1 MNKVNLTKYGFV
13 RTPEEDFS
21 DDGTR
26 FQVYK
31 AGKNMRISK
40 ATWQDEIFLAARLNG
55 NVKGLTYEEE
65 SALPHYKSLSRLNG
79 VSKLHLTDAD
89 LKQFYDDCIAF
100 EKEYEEAVSNIVYPS
115 ETELFKAFEQIR
127 DVREH
132 EFNVVDKLINEQCNK
147 LLNLDMVDF
156 GALKRNYERLIQ
168 AKNDFVNESCVDKAR
183 AMSGRYESRTM
194 IQNLKSRLAP
204 SWSYQDCLKILEKA
218 GIE

>member
-31 AGKNMRISK
+31 AGKHVRISK
-40 ATWQDEIFLAARLNG
+40 ASWLDEIYIAARLNDDV
-55 NVKGLTYEEE
+55 NGLTYEEE

-115 ETELFKAFEQIR
+115 ETELFKAFEQIKE
-127 DVREH
+127 VKEH
-132 EFNVVDKLINEQCNK
+132 EFNVVDKLIHEHGSK
-147 LLNLDMVDF
+147 LIKLDMNDF
-156 GALKRNYERLIQ
+156 AALKKAYERLAQ
-168 AKNDFVNESCVDKAR
+168 AKDAFKNESCCDKAR
-183 AMSGRYESRTM
+183 AMSGKYESRTM
-194 IQNLKSRLAP
+194 IQNLKSRLSP

>member
-1 MNKVNLTKYGFV
+1 MDRVNLAKYGFV
-13 RTPEEDFS
+13 RTPEDDFS

-26 FQVYK
+26 FQVYR
-31 AGKNMRISK
+31 AGRYIRVSK
-40 ATWQDEIFLAARLNG
+40 ASWLDEIFLAARLNG
-55 NVKGLTYEEE
+55 NLKGLTYQEECK
-65 SALPHYKSLSRLNG
+65 LPHYRSLSRLNG

-115 ETELFKAFEQIR
+115 ETELFKAFERIR

-132 EFNVVDKLINEQCNK
+132 EFNVVDKLIYEQGNK
-147 LLNLDMVDF
+147 LINLDMTDF
-156 GALKRNYERLIQ
+156 AAFKRNYERLIQ
-168 AKNDFVNESCVDKAR
+168 AKNDFVNESCADKAR
-183 AMSGRYESRTM
+183 AMSGTYESRNF
-194 IQNLKSRLAP
+194 IQNLESRLSP

>member
-13 RTPEEDFS
+13 RTPEDDFS
-21 DDGTR
+21 DDGMR

-31 AGKNMRISK
+31 AGKSIRISK
-40 ATWQDEIFLAARLNG
+40 ASWLDEIFLEARFNG

-132 EFNVVDKLINEQCNK
+132 EFNAVDKLINEQCDK
-147 LLNLDMVDF
+147 LLNLDAVNF
-156 GALKRNYERLIQ
+156 RVLKRHYQWLIQ
-168 AKNDFVNESCVDKAR
+168 AKNDFVNESCADKAK
-183 AMSGRYESRTM
+183 AMSGKYESRIM
-194 IQNLKSRLAP
+194 IQNLKSKLDP
-204 SWSYQDCLKILEKA
+204 SWSYQYCLDILKKA